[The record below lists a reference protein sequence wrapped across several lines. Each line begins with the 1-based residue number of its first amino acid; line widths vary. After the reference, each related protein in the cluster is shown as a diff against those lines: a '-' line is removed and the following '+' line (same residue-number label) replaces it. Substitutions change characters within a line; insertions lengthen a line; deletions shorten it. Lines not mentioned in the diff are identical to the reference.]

1 MINLQ
6 KDVDKVSLFNYNVR
20 KTDKEVRLM
29 NLLKDFAVTVL
40 SLTDDEKKV
49 VYGFIVGM
57 RAQDAIKKKA

>member
-1 MINLQ
+1 
-6 KDVDKVSLFNYNVR
+6 
-20 KTDKEVRLM
+20 M

-57 RAQDAIKKKA
+57 RTQDAIKKKA

>member
-1 MINLQ
+1 
-6 KDVDKVSLFNYNVR
+6 
-20 KTDKEVRLM
+20 M